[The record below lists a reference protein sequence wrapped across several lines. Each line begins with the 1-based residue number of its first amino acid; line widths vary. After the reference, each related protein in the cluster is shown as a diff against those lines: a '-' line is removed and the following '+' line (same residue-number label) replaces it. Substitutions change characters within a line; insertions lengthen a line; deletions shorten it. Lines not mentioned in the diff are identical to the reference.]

1 MARRLG
7 RNHLAQGFLAADHPA
22 FADATER
29 LTQLLRRKHDVD
41 SSFFTA
47 QVKQKID
54 CLNVTGLCDQRKRN
68 WYDVDLEEVIA
79 CAEKLEMT
87 SAEVQ
92 QFLQTSSWAQPHADL
107 PQYLSRRQPHQSN
120 RILISQDHFPD
131 EPEPL
136 GEMVGASPAYQQ
148 MLESALSVAPTDM
161 TVLLRGETGTGKEL
175 LACAIHAHSLRSD
188 RPFIIVNCPAI
199 PPSLIESEL
208 FGYEK
213 GAFTGAALGKPGRF
227 ELADRGTIFLD
238 EVGEVPLEVQ
248 GRFLRVLQTGVFER
262 LGGAK
267 SIRVKVRVIAAT
279 NQPLEQM
286 VDEGRF
292 RADLFYRL
300 NVFPITLPPLR
311 RRLSDIP
318 MLVRHFVGK
327 YNARFRRSITSISR
341 ESLTALRQH
350 HWPGNVRELE
360 HLVERAVL
368 SADGVILKVT
378 PPTIRVTSPFGQ

>member
-300 NVFPITLPPLR
+300 NVIPFQVPPLR
-311 RRLSDIP
+311 ERLEDVP
-318 MLVRHFVGK
+318 ALV
-327 YNARFRRSITSISR
+327 A
-341 ESLTALRQH
+341 
-350 HWPGNVRELE
+350 
-360 HLVERAVL
+360 
-368 SADGVILKVT
+368 
-378 PPTIRVTSPFGQ
+378 